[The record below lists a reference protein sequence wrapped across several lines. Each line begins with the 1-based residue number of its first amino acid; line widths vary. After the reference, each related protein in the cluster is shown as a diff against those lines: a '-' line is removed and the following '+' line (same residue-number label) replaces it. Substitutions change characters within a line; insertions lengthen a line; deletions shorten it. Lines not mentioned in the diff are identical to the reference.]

1 MKIKEIKKC
10 RICGNRDLIPI
21 LNLGVQALSGRFPI
35 RDEPDPPKAPLELVK
50 CNNTKNTNACGLLQ
64 LKHSVSPEELYLHN
78 YGYRSGINQTMR
90 LHLQGIVQHIQEI
103 INLHEGDVVLDIGS
117 NDATFLKYY
126 KTSGL
131 RKIGIDPVG
140 EQFLEYYTKDIELI
154 NDYFNS
160 SNYSSVCPD
169 KQAKVITSIAMFYD
183 LETPMNFVED
193 IKKILHPDG
202 IWILEQSYMPTMLEM
217 NSFDTICHEHLEYY
231 SLKQIDWILRKNDL
245 RIFDIE
251 FNDINGGSFRVYV
264 CHDKSVFKSNQK
276 KINQVFSKEEKLKLD
291 SEQPYKEFTE
301 RVFHMKDELYNFLTT
316 EKAKGKSIYVYG
328 ASTKGNVLLQFCNI
342 DYILITAA
350 ADRNPEKWGCRTPGT
365 NIPIIS
371 EEDAREAKPDYF
383 LVLPWHFRQEFIK
396 RETDFLASG
405 GKFIFPLPKIKING
419 CKPSYFTNVDKM
431 IPWAKPYF
439 FGNEKDFLLKALH
452 STWISGG
459 EYVNKFES
467 DFARLIGRKYAVT
480 TSNGTTALHLALM
493 GVGVGPGDEVIVPG
507 FTFVAAAN
515 TVLQTGAQPVYV
527 DVDSKTWCLDVNE
540 VEKSITDK
548 TKAIIPVHI
557 YGNVCDMRALMK
569 IAKDYDLIII
579 EDVAEAVFSKYR
591 GKFAGS
597 FGDLACFSFH
607 ATKTIT
613 MGEGG
618 AVLTDEEKL
627 NNRMRIMRSHGMRE
641 TKRYWHDV
649 VGYNYRLTN
658 LQAGLGCAQLE
669 NADKIIKEKMR
680 VYQKYL
686 ENLSDVPGIEFQH
699 ISNEVKPIIW
709 AVAIKI
715 NPKYFKGDRNF
726 LIRELLKRNIET
738 RPGFYPF
745 SIMPLYNT
753 SPLPISESISKNIIS
768 LPSYPSLS
776 YDDIDYICHQLKS
789 LMGKDHVI

>member
-21 LNLGVQALSGRFPI
+21 LNLGVQALSGRFPT
-35 RDEPDPPKAPLELVK
+35 RDKPDPPKTPLELVK

-78 YGYRSGINQTMR
+78 YGYRSAINQTMR

-154 NDYFNS
+154 SDYFNS

-183 LETPMNFVED
+183 LEAPMNFVED
-193 IKKILHPDG
+193 IKKILHPEG
-202 IWILEQSYMPTMLEM
+202 IWVLEQSYMPTMLEM

-245 RIFDIE
+245 RIFDVD

-342 DYILITAA
+342 DHTLITAA

-371 EEDAREAKPDYF
+371 EENAREAKPDYF

-405 GKFIFPLPKIKING
+405 GKFIFPLPKI
-419 CKPSYFTNVDKM
+419 
-431 IPWAKPYF
+431 
-439 FGNEKDFLLKALH
+439 
-452 STWISGG
+452 
-459 EYVNKFES
+459 
-467 DFARLIGRKYAVT
+467 
-480 TSNGTTALHLALM
+480 
-493 GVGVGPGDEVIVPG
+493 EVV
-507 FTFVAAAN
+507 
-515 TVLQTGAQPVYV
+515 
-527 DVDSKTWCLDVNE
+527 S
-540 VEKSITDK
+540 
-548 TKAIIPVHI
+548 
-557 YGNVCDMRALMK
+557 R
-569 IAKDYDLIII
+569 
-579 EDVAEAVFSKYR
+579 
-591 GKFAGS
+591 
-597 FGDLACFSFH
+597 
-607 ATKTIT
+607 
-613 MGEGG
+613 
-618 AVLTDEEKL
+618 
-627 NNRMRIMRSHGMRE
+627 
-641 TKRYWHDV
+641 
-649 VGYNYRLTN
+649 
-658 LQAGLGCAQLE
+658 
-669 NADKIIKEKMR
+669 
-680 VYQKYL
+680 
-686 ENLSDVPGIEFQH
+686 
-699 ISNEVKPIIW
+699 
-709 AVAIKI
+709 
-715 NPKYFKGDRNF
+715 
-726 LIRELLKRNIET
+726 
-738 RPGFYPF
+738 
-745 SIMPLYNT
+745 
-753 SPLPISESISKNIIS
+753 
-768 LPSYPSLS
+768 
-776 YDDIDYICHQLKS
+776 
-789 LMGKDHVI
+789 